1 MFLTGGT
8 THNKE
13 SLMSLISS
21 FNALGLYNVTPSGR
35 YYISMPAGILPPDS
49 MIRALSNQMSRL
61 LTKDEEL
68 VLFRSADEYCK
79 EKKRKEKEIEKE
91 VKRKEKEDSRI
102 KYSSDVID
110 FSLSE
115 GADAYLHSLIP
126 ISDGSSKDIL
136 FFDPRLKEIIPY
148 DEEKYRAKL
157 FFESRAELLRKAFSG
172 KIEFNPLREQAIY
185 TSNIDGVNYQVFNK
199 CKTPKWFSRTPSR
212 DNIDG
217 SLIQKFLFNL
227 FPDKESLDIALSWAY
242 HAFTS
247 RNQTYLMLIGSQGV
261 GKGMFTSLLE
271 QLVSPEYS
279 EKCTDALLK
288 EKFNSQ
294 IKDKR
299 LLVLDEISIESKEVV
314 GKLKSMAN
322 NFVPY
327 EAKGKDATTIR
338 NHTSCLL
345 TSNSVGDMSIE
356 PQERR
361 FSAPSIGDRPLAKVM
376 STEDMNA
383 LAKILDTP
391 SNTEP
396 PEEIVNFC
404 HWLLREYKDTKYSNT
419 YVHKGDHFYEMSF
432 NGLANYKQFLI
443 NFLLEE
449 YDSDI
454 SKFTLSELNS
464 KYKASEG
471 KKNSDTKT
479 TLPPHKYIADFLKT
493 YRYKDTFR
501 LGTLVPFMD
510 NKDNKSLRLQIDPD
524 FKQHLIDESNFIDL

>member
-1 MFLTGGT
+1 
-8 THNKE
+8 
-13 SLMSLISS
+13 MSLISS
-21 FNALGLYNVTPSGR
+21 FNALGLYNVTPSGK
-35 YYISMPAGILPPDS
+35 YYISIPSGILSPDS
-49 MIRALSNQMSRL
+49 MIRALSTQMNRL
-61 LTKDEEL
+61 ITKEEEL
-68 VLFRSADEYCK
+68 ELFLVAREYCD
-79 EKKRKEKEIEKE
+79 EKKRREKELK
-91 VKRKEKEDSRI
+91 KKEKEDSKI

-115 GADAYLHSLIP
+115 CADAYLQTIIP

-185 TSNIDGVNYQVFNK
+185 TNTIDGVKYQVFNK
-199 CKTPKWFSRTPSR
+199 CKTPKWFSRTPAK
-212 DNIDG
+212 DNIEG
-217 SLIQKFLFNL
+217 SLIQRFLFNL

-345 TSNSVGDMSIE
+345 TSNSIGDMSIE

-361 FSAPSIGDRPLAKVM
+361 FSAPSIGDRPLAKTMSAEDM
-376 STEDMNA
+376 ST
-383 LAKILDTP
+383 LAKFLDA
-391 SNTEP
+391 SSDIEP
-396 PEEIVNFC
+396 HEEVINFC

-419 YVHKGDHFYEMSF
+419 YVHKGNHFYEMSF
-432 NGLANYKQFLI
+432 NGLASYKQFLI
-443 NFLLEE
+443 DFLLTE
-449 YDSDI
+449 YDSDVN
-454 SKFTLSELNS
+454 KFALSELNS
-464 KYKASEG
+464 KYKASQG
-471 KKNSDTKT
+471 KKNSDTKVS
-479 TLPPHKYIADFLKT
+479 LPPNKYIVDFLKT
-493 YRYKDTFR
+493 YRYKDAFC
-501 LGTLVPFMD
+501 LGKLVSFVD
-510 NKDNKSLRLQIDPD
+510 NKDSKSFRLEINEE
-524 FKQHLIDESNFIDL
+524 FKQHLIDEAGFIDL